1 MVTPVC
7 QQWRYNSLVLIH
19 RYQGFKITV
28 WLLNQMIFHIP
39 SETNWISFLI
49 QKYCQYVLNYEPYLT
64 RTKCPFSIMP
74 SYQCGDNMIITLSN
88 RYEENIHCDAI
99 IIRSISSKFLTTD
112 TPVRG
117 KYGVSLVS
125 SKSCLCSTFVT
136 ALLCSILYYISC
148 SNTCNWLYI
157 KAILVQVLNWM
168 P

>member
-49 QKYCQYVLNYEPYLT
+49 QKYCQYVLDYEPYLT

-99 IIRSISSKFLTTD
+99 IIGSISSKFLTTD
-112 TPVRG
+112 TPLDACEGEVW
-117 KYGVSLVS
+117 GVFGEFKVLFMFHV
-125 SKSCLCSTFVT
+125 CHCIVVFNIV
-136 ALLCSILYYISC
+136 LY
-148 SNTCNWLYI
+148 L
-157 KAILVQVLNWM
+157 M
-168 P
+168 F